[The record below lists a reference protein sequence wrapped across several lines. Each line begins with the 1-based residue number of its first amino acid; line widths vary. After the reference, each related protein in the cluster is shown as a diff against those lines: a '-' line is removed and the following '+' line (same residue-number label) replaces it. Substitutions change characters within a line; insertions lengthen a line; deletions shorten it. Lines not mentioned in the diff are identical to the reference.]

1 MNWRVVFIGGGVYF
15 VAGFVLS
22 LIVAPFIHSPDTGIL
37 AETYRVTAAFW
48 RPELNANPPDTEL
61 MFRVLI
67 PSGILAALF
76 GAGVYGLVRSSLTGA
91 AWKRG
96 LKFGVITTVFF
107 VINALGFRRVLNL
120 PDEFWIWSIVGSVIV
135 NLGSGAVLGWIS
147 QKISP
152 VGNE

>member
-1 MNWRVVFIGGGVYF
+1 MNWRIAFIGGGVYF
-15 VAGFVLS
+15 VTAFILS

-37 AETYRVTAAFW
+37 VEIYRATAVFW
-48 RPELNANPPDTEL
+48 RPELNANPPDASL

-67 PSGILAALF
+67 PSGILAALL
-76 GAGVYGLVRSSLTGA
+76 GAGIYGLIRPSLTGA

-96 LKFGVITTVFF
+96 LKFGGITTVFF
-107 VINALGFRRVLNL
+107 IIHSLGFRRVLNL

-152 VGNE
+152 VGSQ